1 MAEQIEQQSIIKELN
16 QAVQEMDRVTHD
28 QKRLIQEKDDAIK
41 SLINDKEDVAA
52 ERDYMKDKVD
62 LLQR

>member
-41 SLINDKEDVAA
+41 SLINDKKDVVA
-52 ERDYMKDKVD
+52 ERDYLKDKAD
-62 LLQR
+62 ALQR

>member
-1 MAEQIEQQSIIKELN
+1 
-16 QAVQEMDRVTHD
+16 MDRVTHD

-41 SLINDKEDVAA
+41 SLINDKKDVVA
-52 ERDYMKDKVD
+52 ERDYMKDKAD

>member
-41 SLINDKEDVAA
+41 SLINDKKDVVA
-52 ERDYMKDKVD
+52 ERDYMKDKAD